1 MQPHMKGQIKLF
13 TGLGRFLNGKGWLDL
28 LKSLLEITT
37 ASSGLLYHLPNPD
50 QVWEDIMDFV
60 EGLPRSDG
68 KTILFVVVDRLTI
81 FAHFIPLG
89 HPYSTNQV
97 A

>member
-1 MQPHMKGQIKLF
+1 
-13 TGLGRFLNGKGWLDL
+13 
-28 LKSLLEITT
+28 
-37 ASSGLLYHLPNPD
+37 
-50 QVWEDIMDFV
+50 MDFV